1 MQPAYA
7 IIKINM
13 ASKKNKQ
20 RTYARNRIVS
30 RRGYMKSDETDGQ
43 YLLKLVIVVILGSF
57 WIKFGGTGTP
67 GGFWLLGLPIGA
79 MVGLLLI
86 HKLEKSQYNRKIWYA
101 ILIVV
106 TIVSS
111 ILPSGIM
118 I

>member
-1 MQPAYA
+1 
-7 IIKINM
+7 
-13 ASKKNKQ
+13 
-20 RTYARNRIVS
+20 
-30 RRGYMKSDETDGQ
+30 MKSDESDGQ
-43 YLLKLVIVVILGSF
+43 YMLKLAFVILLGSF
-57 WIKFGGTGTP
+57 WVKFSSAGTP

-79 MVGLLLI
+79 IVGLLLI
-86 HKLEKSQYNRKIWYA
+86 NKFEKSQYNRKIWYA